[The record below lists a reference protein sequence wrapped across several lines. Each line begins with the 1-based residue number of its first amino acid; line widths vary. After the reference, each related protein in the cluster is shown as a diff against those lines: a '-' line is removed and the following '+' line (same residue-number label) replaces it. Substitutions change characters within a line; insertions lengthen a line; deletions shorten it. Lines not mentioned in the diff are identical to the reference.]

1 MKHLENQT
9 FTSFQ
14 RARILLKIFKT
25 AISDKGREKDHF
37 KVRSWKL
44 RLVEIKEGNMA
55 LLKPSRTLLEVSK
68 NTIFGGKR
76 WRKICRVIF
85 IFSLHHLSELTNFY
99 QPIVVTTAQ
108 VTFICRCYMKAIRF
122 FWRTLQL
129 YPYHTCDIAFRCKV
143 SRFRCKTLIN
153 CRGVSCNLSLKSP
166 FWKVHLWFIIFIII
180 ISIWTILETAQYE
193 SWHYETYS

>member
-1 MKHLENQT
+1 MKIETCWNQRREHGT
-9 FTSFQ
+9 FKALQNFIGSLKEHHFWWEKVEKNMSSHFY
-14 RARILLKIFKT
+14 LL
-25 AISDKGREKDHF
+25 
-37 KVRSWKL
+37 
-44 RLVEIKEGNMA
+44 
-55 LLKPSRTLLEVSK
+55 
-68 NTIFGGKR
+68 
-76 WRKICRVIF
+76 
-85 IFSLHHLSELTNFY
+85 SLHHLSELTNFY
-99 QPIVVTTAQ
+99 QPIVVIITAQ

-193 SWHYETYS
+193 SWHCETYS

>member
-1 MKHLENQT
+1 MKIETCWNQRREHGT
-9 FTSFQ
+9 FKALQNFIGSLKEHHFWWEKVEKNMSSHFY
-14 RARILLKIFKT
+14 LL
-25 AISDKGREKDHF
+25 
-37 KVRSWKL
+37 
-44 RLVEIKEGNMA
+44 
-55 LLKPSRTLLEVSK
+55 
-68 NTIFGGKR
+68 
-76 WRKICRVIF
+76 
-85 IFSLHHLSELTNFY
+85 SLHHLSELTNFY
-99 QPIVVTTAQ
+99 QPIVVITAQ

-193 SWHYETYS
+193 SWHCETYS